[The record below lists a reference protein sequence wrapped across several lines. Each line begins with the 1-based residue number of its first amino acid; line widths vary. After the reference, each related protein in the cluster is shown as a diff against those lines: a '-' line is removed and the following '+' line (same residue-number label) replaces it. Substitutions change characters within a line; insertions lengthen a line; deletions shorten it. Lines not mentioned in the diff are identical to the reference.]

1 MQSSA
6 ALPAPSSAAMSRRRL
21 LAYAATFGA
30 GAALGLRPSA
40 MADSLAALDVAYA
53 GSMGSLME
61 GALKTAAAQA
71 LKLDLHGRAQGSN
84 ALAQLIVGGSI
95 RPDVFISITPS
106 PMLTVLHAA
115 KAEIAVPVARTE
127 MVIAYSPKSRFAE
140 KFALAARIAGSEILG
155 PLPPGMI
162 EDRRPAPA
170 VTWWQ
175 LLQEPGLRFGRT
187 DPATDPQGRNI
198 IFTLMLA
205 EKLLRRPGL
214 AAKIL
219 GPTINPQQIFTEPT
233 VQARLQSGELDAASA
248 YKIQPGPF
256 NLPFITLQPEINLSG
271 ERIHA
276 DHPEITLTVNGK
288 TYQPEPLIF
297 YAAALKDAPNKKAAA
312 AFVEWL
318 TGTEAQAIFRRYN
331 YGPPSGASGLHA

>member
-1 MQSSA
+1 LQPSA

-30 GAALGLRPSA
+30 GVALGLRSSSA
-40 MADSLAALDVAYA
+40 LANSLASLDVAYA

-84 ALAQLIVGGSI
+84 ALAQLILGGSI

-115 KAEIAVPVARTE
+115 KAESAVPVARTE
-127 MVIAYSPKSRFAE
+127 MVIAYSQKSKFAQ
-140 KFALAARIAGSEILG
+140 KFALAAEGKAN
-155 PLPPGMI
+155 
-162 EDRRPAPA
+162 
-170 VTWWQ
+170 WWEV
-175 LLQEPGLRFGRT
+175 LQSPGLRFGRT
-187 DPATDPQGRNI
+187 DPVTDPQGRSI
-198 IFTLMLA
+198 IFMLMLA

-248 YKIQPGPF
+248 YKIQPEPF
-256 NLPFITLQPEINLSG
+256 HLPYITLPAEINLSG
-271 ERIHA
+271 ERVHA
-276 DHPEITLTVNGK
+276 GHPEITLTVNGK

-312 AFVEWL
+312 FVEWL
-318 TGTEAQAIFRRYN
+318 TGAEAQAIFRRYN
-331 YGPPSGASGLHA
+331 YGPPGGTSGLHA

>member
-1 MQSSA
+1 LQPST
-6 ALPAPSSAAMSRRRL
+6 ALPARSSASVSRRQL
-21 LAYAATFGA
+21 LARAATFGV
-30 GAALGLRPSA
+30 GMALGLRPLSA
-40 MADSLAALDVAYA
+40 LADSLPPLDVAYA

-61 GALKTAAAQA
+61 GPLKTAAAQA

-106 PMLTVLHAA
+106 PMMTVLRAA
-115 KAEIAVPVARTE
+115 KAEVAVPVARTE
-127 MVIAYSPKSRFAE
+127 MVIAYSPKSKFAE
-140 KFALAARIAGSEILG
+140 KFAMAAEGKAN
-155 PLPPGMI
+155 
-162 EDRRPAPA
+162 
-170 VTWWQ
+170 WWEV
-175 LLQEPGLRFGRT
+175 LQQSNLRFGRT
-187 DPATDPQGRNI
+187 DPVTDPQGRNI
-198 IFTLMLA
+198 IFALMLA

-271 ERIHA
+271 ERVHA

-297 YAAALKDAPNKKAAA
+297 YVAALKDAPNKNAAA

-318 TGTEAQAIFRRYN
+318 ASAEAQAIFRRYN
-331 YGPPSGASGLHA
+331 YGPPGAASGLRA

>member
-1 MQSSA
+1 VN
-6 ALPAPSSAAMSRRRL
+6 RRQL

-30 GAALGLRPSA
+30 GMALGLRSLSA
-40 MADSLAALDVAYA
+40 FADSLSPLDVAYA

-61 GALKTAAAQA
+61 GPLKTAAAQA
-71 LKLDLHGRAQGSN
+71 LRLDLHGRAQGSN

-95 RPDVFISITPS
+95 RPDVFISITSS
-106 PMLTVLHAA
+106 PMLTVLRAA
-115 KAEIAVPVARTE
+115 KAESAQPIARTE
-127 MVIAYSPKSRFAE
+127 MVIAYSPKSRFASRFDTSAKRKE
-140 KFALAARIAGSEILG
+140 DLWKIL
-155 PLPPGMI
+155 L
-162 EDRRPAPA
+162 
-170 VTWWQ
+170 
-175 LLQEPGLRFGRT
+175 EPNLRFGRT
-187 DPATDPQGRNI
+187 DPVTDPQGRNI

-256 NLPFITLQPEINLSG
+256 NLPYVALQPEINLSG
-271 ERIHA
+271 ERVRA
-276 DHPEITLTVNGK
+276 DHPEISLTLNGK

-297 YAAALKDAPNKKAAA
+297 YAAVLKDAPNKQGAA
-312 AFVEWL
+312 AFIRWL
-318 TGTEAQAIFRRYN
+318 NSDEVQSIFRRYN
-331 YGPPSGASGLHA
+331 YGPPGAASGLRA

>member
-1 MQSSA
+1 
-6 ALPAPSSAAMSRRRL
+6 MSRRRL

-30 GAALGLRPSA
+30 GAALGLRSSSA
-40 MADSLAALDVAYA
+40 LADALAPLDVAYA

-61 GALKTAAAQA
+61 GQLKTAAAQD

-115 KAEIAVPVARTE
+115 KADTAVPVARTE
-127 MVIAYSPKSRFAE
+127 MVIAYSPKSKFAE
-140 KFALAARIAGSEILG
+140 KFALAAEGKSN
-155 PLPPGMI
+155 
-162 EDRRPAPA
+162 
-170 VTWWQ
+170 WWQ
-175 LLQEPGLRFGRT
+175 ILQEPGLRFGRT

-205 EKLLRRPGL
+205 EKLLKQPGL
-214 AAKIL
+214 AMKIL
-219 GPTINPQQIFTEPT
+219 GSTINPQQIFTEPT

-256 NLPFITLQPEINLSG
+256 TLPFITLQPEINLSG
-271 ERIHA
+271 ERIHT
-276 DHPEITLTVNGK
+276 DHPEITLTLNGK

-297 YAAALKDAPNKKAAA
+297 YAAALKDAPNKNAAA

-318 TGTEAQAIFRRYN
+318 AGMEAQAIFRRYN
-331 YGPPSGASGLHA
+331 YGPPGGASGLHA